1 MNKTACCFA
10 LIRTD
15 YDKCYDVCEIIFCY
29 YALLKKRKAEVCSA
43 LIENE
48 WFV

>member
-15 YDKCYDVCEIIFCY
+15 YGKCYGACEIIFRY
-29 YALLKKRKAEVCSA
+29 TLLKKRKAKVCSA